1 MRTRRA
7 RAQARGRR
15 FGAIHPARGGG
26 GAHAPARTGVQAGAG
41 GAQAVRRG
49 NRRRV
54 PRHDG
59 RRAQQGFTTRPAGAP
74 RGSPFKRRRAFPK
87 SINRFFP
94 KVPPPPPDVMT
105 NATSPTFLPR
115 EASESDALSS
125 HPSPDVTTGSIGAVV
140 PRTHRARRAA
150 PPRAAQG
157 GGRRGGGSRHSH
169 SPGHHP
175 PGHTRL
181 DRQQTPGFGAEPRGH
196 GHRRRTQ
203 PVGIV
208 VQEERRDA
216 RGAHRR
222 QDGQGRQTSDGSRH
236 VSRERGQRETRRQR
250 PPPTARAHRRH
261 RLPER
266 R

>member
-54 PRHDG
+54 SRHDG

-105 NATSPTFLPR
+105 NATSPTFHAR

-125 HPSPDVTTGSIGAVV
+125 HPSRYHHDRFDWCSGTS
-140 PRTHRARRAA
+140 
-150 PPRAAQG
+150 
-157 GGRRGGGSRHSH
+157 SRICPWSSLLQYQSH
-169 SPGHHP
+169 TLLGLL
-175 PGHTRL
+175 RY
-181 DRQQTPGFGAEPRGH
+181 
-196 GHRRRTQ
+196 
-203 PVGIV
+203 
-208 VQEERRDA
+208 
-216 RGAHRR
+216 
-222 QDGQGRQTSDGSRH
+222 
-236 VSRERGQRETRRQR
+236 
-250 PPPTARAHRRH
+250 
-261 RLPER
+261 
-266 R
+266 